1 MIGRVEQPQGDA
13 VAWTSDEVTPLSPAD
28 HPASSGG
35 RVKASGRTPA
45 GLLVALVDYDAE
57 RAVDDSS
64 EYDAWPQDE
73 PRDAPPLLLG
83 RLLVELTDEAGATA
97 VAGVVSWHRVAYGPN
112 PGSHAWN
119 VGIGLA
125 EASRGHGVGAVA
137 QRLLAHWLLETTTT
151 DRIEASTDVENVAEQ
166 KALERAGFTREG
178 VLRGAQR
185 RATGR
190 HDLYSYSL
198 LRTDL

>member
-1 MIGRVEQPQGDA
+1 VEENLAGA
-13 VAWTSDEVTPLSPAD
+13 VATSAEEPHALSPAD
-28 HPASSGG
+28 HPAAFGD
-35 RVKASGRTPA
+35 RVKASGRTAA
-45 GLLVALVDYDAE
+45 GLLVQLVDHDPD
-57 RAVDDSS
+57 RVVDDSS
-64 EYDAWPQDE
+64 EYDAWPEDE
-73 PRDAPPLLLG
+73 PRDGPPALLG
-83 RLLVELTDEAGATA
+83 RLLVELTDDAGVTA

-119 VGIGLA
+119 IGIGLA

-137 QRLLAHWLLETTTT
+137 QRLLAEWLLATTTT

-185 RATGR
+185 RASGR
-190 HDLYSYSL
+190 HDLVSYSL